1 MKYTLAEDA
10 RPQAKLLLVATVISI
25 VLWFVPYAEYLV
37 YPFRLF
43 VTLIHESGHALVAF
57 ITGGSVQSLTI
68 AADGSGLVYS
78 SSGSLLGQIFAS
90 SAGYVGTMLF
100 GVFLLYLIRKNVSPN
115 RILFGSG
122 VFILVITVAFG
133 VLSPVFNFLSLQ
145 VGFGSVAFTVFVA
158 ALITAAL
165 FALSK
170 FANERTA
177 RWITGFLAVQCLLNA
192 ISDLKTVLFINA
204 PVVGA
209 DMQNDASNMAN
220 ATGIPAFLWVIVWIV
235 ISLGLLFIGFRM
247 FASVRNASRSD
258 SVFDD
263 IS

>member
-10 RPQAKLLLVATVISI
+10 RPQAKLLLVATAISI

-57 ITGGSVQSLTI
+57 VTGGSVQSLTI

-78 SSGSLLGQIFAS
+78 SSGSLLGQIFTS

-115 RILFGSG
+115 KMLFGSG
-122 VFILVITVAFG
+122 VFILVITIVFG

-158 ALITAAL
+158 VLLTAAL
-165 FALSK
+165 FALAK

-192 ISDLKTVLFINA
+192 ISDLKTVFFINA

-209 DMQNDASNMAN
+209 DMQNDATNMAN
-220 ATGIPAFLWVIVWIV
+220 ATGIPAFLWVVVWIV